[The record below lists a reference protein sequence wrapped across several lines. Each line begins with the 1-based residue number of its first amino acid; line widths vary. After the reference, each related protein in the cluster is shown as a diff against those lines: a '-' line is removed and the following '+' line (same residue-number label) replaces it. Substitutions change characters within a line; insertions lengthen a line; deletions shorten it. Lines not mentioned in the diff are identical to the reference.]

1 MRRVCAENAA
11 PRGPLAAAP
20 HHFMTDL
27 SLPQVTLC
35 CVDSTP
41 RLPWALKALQRCLE
55 QVSFGDA
62 ILCTDGAS
70 LRGRPLPGGVRW
82 VEIAPVRSIEA
93 YSEFMIKGLAAHIRT
108 SHVLI
113 VQWDGFV
120 LNAAAWRS
128 EFLEVDYIGAPWNHI
143 PEPWSVGNGGF
154 SLRSHRLLQ
163 ALQDPAIVPSHPED
177 LCICKTYRTHLE
189 AQGLQFAPVPLAAQF
204 AVEDGPL
211 SAQVFGFHGPYHLP
225 KVLEPAQTLAFVE
238 SLSPSSV
245 QAHYFGS
252 LLRELVQG
260 ARERPELKPALAAF
274 QRLVQQGVADLQGP
288 GSLTPQALG
297 ICKALVRH
305 GQFDAAE
312 RLLQQRRLACGRR
325 WAEPRLWLR
334 LKLKAWTS
342 RFAANGL

>member
-1 MRRVCAENAA
+1 
-11 PRGPLAAAP
+11 
-20 HHFMTDL
+20 MTAL

-62 ILCTDGAS
+62 ILCTDHAS
-70 LRGRPLPGGVRW
+70 LQGQTLPDGVRW
-82 VEIAPVRSIEA
+82 VEIAPLRSIEA
-93 YSEFMIKGLAAHIRT
+93 YSEFMIKGLAEHVRT

-120 LNAAAWRS
+120 LNAAAWRN
-128 EFLEVDYIGAPWNHI
+128 EFLEVDYIGAPWHHI
-143 PEPWSVGNGGF
+143 PDPWTVGNGGF
-154 SLRSHRLLQ
+154 SLRSRRLLQ
-163 ALQDPAIVPSHPED
+163 ALQDPAIVPTHPED
-177 LCICKTYRTHLE
+177 LCICKTYRAHLE
-189 AQGLQFAPVPLAAQF
+189 TKGLRFAPVALAAQF
-204 AVEDGPL
+204 AVEDGAL
-211 SAQVFGFHGPYHLP
+211 SEQVFGFHGPYHLP
-225 KVLEPAQTLAFVE
+225 AVLAPAQTLAFVE

-252 LLRELVQG
+252 LLRELVRG

-274 QRLVQQGVADLQGP
+274 QGLVRQGLASLQGAA
-288 GSLTPQALG
+288 SLTPQALG

-312 RLLQQRRLACGRR
+312 RLLQQRRLALGRR
-325 WAEPRLWLR
+325 WVEPRLWVR
-334 LKLKAWTS
+334 LKLKVWMS
-342 RFAANGL
+342 RFAGSGF